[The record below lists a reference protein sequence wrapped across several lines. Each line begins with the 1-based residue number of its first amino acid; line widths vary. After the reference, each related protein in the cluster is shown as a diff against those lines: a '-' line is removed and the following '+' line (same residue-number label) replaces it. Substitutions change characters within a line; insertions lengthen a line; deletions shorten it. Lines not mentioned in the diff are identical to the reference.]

1 MARSLAVCGALVLA
15 LAGCSLEDSGGG
27 EASSTP
33 DSGSG
38 GTSVNSDAS
47 LGGGPATGGVGA
59 GGSGGQT
66 GGSGGL
72 SGSGGAA
79 ASGGTGGA
87 VADAGT
93 DAATGRV
100 TTGLVLL
107 YEFEDGSGTTVAD
120 TSGNGSPHD
129 LTISDENNVKWGKS
143 HLDVQ
148 SETRIANSA
157 PPTKVH
163 DQCKQSKEVSLEAW
177 ITPKNTGQGSHSRI
191 LSNSKDQYFRNFAL
205 MQMDDSFGVRL
216 RTSTNPAGTPE
227 IKTPLGTTS
236 TKLTHVVFTR
246 ASNGSSGLY
255 IDSTLIKSNTVSGD
269 FGNWDGTWG
278 FVLANE
284 FTDSRTWLG
293 KLHLVA
299 VYCRALSAAD
309 VVTNFSEGP

>member
-1 MARSLAVCGALVLA
+1 MSRSSAVCGALVLV
-15 LAGCSLEDSGGG
+15 LAGCSLDESGGG
-27 EASSTP
+27 EASATS

-38 GTSVNSDAS
+38 GTGVNSDAS
-47 LGGGPATGGVGA
+47 LGGGPATGGAGA
-59 GGSGGQT
+59 GGSGGQAGGT
-66 GGSGGL
+66 GG
-72 SGSGGAA
+72 GSGGAA

-100 TTGLVLL
+100 TAGLVLL

-120 TSGNGSPHD
+120 TSGNGSPYD
-129 LTISDENNVKWGKS
+129 LIISDENNVKWGKN

-148 SETRIANSA
+148 SEIRIANNS

-163 DQCKQSKEVSLEAW
+163 DQCKQSKELSLEAW
-177 ITPKNTGQGSHSRI
+177 VTPKNTGQGSHARI
-191 LSNSKDQYFRNFAL
+191 LSNSMDEFSRNFAL
-205 MQMDDSFGVRL
+205 MQMDDSFGIRL
-216 RTSTNPAGTPE
+216 RTSTNPTGTPE
-227 IKTPLGTTS
+227 IKTPLGTAT

-255 IDSTLIKSNTVSGD
+255 VDSALIKGNTVSGD

-278 FVLANE
+278 LVLANE

-293 KLHLVA
+293 KIHLVA
-299 VYCRALSAAD
+299 VSCRALSAAD
-309 VVTNFSEGP
+309 VITNFSEGP

>member
-1 MARSLAVCGALVLA
+1 MSRSLAVCGALVLA
-15 LAGCSLEDSGGG
+15 LAGCGLEESGGG
-27 EASSTP
+27 EASSTL

-59 GGSGGQT
+59 GGSGGQA

-72 SGSGGAA
+72 GGAA

-87 VADAGT
+87 VADAGS

-100 TTGLVLL
+100 TAGLVLL
-107 YEFEDGSGTTVAD
+107 YEFEDGSGATVAD
-120 TSGNGSPHD
+120 TSGNGSPYD
-129 LTISDENNVKWGKS
+129 LTIADEKNVKWGKG
-143 HLDVQ
+143 HLEVQ
-148 SETRIANSA
+148 SETRIANNS

-163 DQCKQSKEVSLEAW
+163 DQCKQSKELSLEVW
-177 ITPKNTGQGSHSRI
+177 VTPKNTGQGSHSRV
-191 LSNSKDQYFRNFAL
+191 LSNSQDQHSRNFAL
-205 MQMDDSFGVRL
+205 MQMDNSFGVRL
-216 RTSTNPAGTPE
+216 RTSTNPIGTSE
-227 IKTPLGTTS
+227 IKTPLGTT
-236 TKLTHVVFTR
+236 TTTLTHLVFTR
-246 ASNGSSGLY
+246 ASNGSSGFY
-255 IDSTLIKSNTVSGD
+255 IDSALIKSNTVSGD

-309 VVTNFSEGP
+309 VIKNFSEGP